1 MNTPGLKARRAFGAS
16 ETNKTTACCMR
27 RQTEWIGNGRLRVQ
41 TRVENNKRGGGTKT
55 MPDLSLRILHT
66 SKEKSSDVKDIRNH
80 ECNDK
85 HWRYTKKGMSGLQ
98 MAIVILAQRRDSKT
112 SGNHSRR
119 IKNLH
124 EQVVQHALHLH
135 KCDLLRARQNSP
147 TTMKLDGEI
156 K

>member
-1 MNTPGLKARRAFGAS
+1 MVQRHARLKPPSSTRREKKNS
-16 ETNKTTACCMR
+16 DDKDKERQRRR
-27 RQTEWIGNGRLRVQ
+27 RQYR
-41 TRVENNKRGGGTKT
+41 
-55 MPDLSLRILHT
+55 
-66 SKEKSSDVKDIRNH
+66 
-80 ECNDK
+80 ECSDK
-85 HWRYTKKGMSGLQ
+85 HRRYTKKGMSGLQ

-147 TTMKLDGEI
+147 TTTRTVGEENKDHTYKLAT
-156 K
+156 